1 MHRLGGRARLKC
13 PDVFGELRR
22 DAGDECV
29 LVYSG
34 RPRGHRLVGALNGI
48 SGQGRVRHD
57 PLEELVGLVV
67 LHPPD

>member
-48 SGQGRVRHD
+48 SGQGRGQLRSSVQAHTVT
-57 PLEELVGLVV
+57 EV
-67 LHPPD
+67 